1 MGGKKVD
8 GIIMKIKE
16 CVIAGDEDSIIG
28 LIDQALDASVPVN
41 RIMAEGL
48 TDAMN
53 VVGKQMECGD
63 MFIPEVL
70 MCAETMKVGMDYLKP
85 KIGDAKM
92 NTLGKIVI
100 GTVQGDLHDIGKNL
114 IKMMFEVS
122 GFQVIDLGIDQA
134 PDRFLEIYKK
144 EKPDIIGLSALLTT
158 TMVSMQET
166 VELLRKNDV
175 SAKIIVGGAPVTAE
189 FAKTINADG
198 YSDDAGGAI
207 SLCKKLLNIA

>member
-1 MGGKKVD
+1 MED
-8 GIIMKIKE
+8 MITRIKE
-16 CVIAGDEDSIIG
+16 CVIEGDEDSVIM
-28 LIDQALDASVPVN
+28 LIDQALDALVPVN
-41 RIMAEGL
+41 RIMTEGL
-48 TDAMN
+48 TEAMN

-63 MFIPEVL
+63 LFIPEVL
-70 MCAETMKVGMDYLKP
+70 MCAETMKAGMEYLKP
-85 KIGDAKM
+85 KMGDAEMK
-92 NTLGKIVI
+92 TLGKIVI
-100 GTVQGDLHDIGKNL
+100 GTVAGDLHDIGKNL

-122 GFQVIDLGIDQA
+122 GFEVIDIGIDQG
-134 PDRFLEIYKK
+134 PDKFLEIYEK

-166 VELLRKNDV
+166 VELLRKNEV